1 MKDGIEYAEM
11 LGMTVS
17 SCDVVVKPAR
27 RKKKRNVKEEVMAKV
42 NEIEEVK
49 EIEVKEQTEDLEEYQ
64 EVGEIR
70 EKKRRTP

>member
-27 RKKKRNVKEEVMAKV
+27 RKKKRNVKE
-42 NEIEEVK
+42 
-49 EIEVKEQTEDLEEYQ
+49 
-64 EVGEIR
+64 
-70 EKKRRTP
+70 